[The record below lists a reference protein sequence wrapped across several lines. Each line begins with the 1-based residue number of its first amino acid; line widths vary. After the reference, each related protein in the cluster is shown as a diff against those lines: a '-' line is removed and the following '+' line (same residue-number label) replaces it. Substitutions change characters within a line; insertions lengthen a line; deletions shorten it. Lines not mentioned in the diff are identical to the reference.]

1 MDSRKSAKREQ
12 AEKRQAASA
21 ALSPKERLAKLDS
34 VLGPGQGAVKERAR
48 LAVLIEQQATP
59 PKAKDK
65 A

>member
-1 MDSRKSAKREQ
+1 MDSRKSVKREQ
-12 AEKRQAASA
+12 AEKRQAAYA

-34 VLGPGQGAVKERAR
+34 VLGSGQGAAKERAR
-48 LAVLIEQQATP
+48 LVALIEQQATP